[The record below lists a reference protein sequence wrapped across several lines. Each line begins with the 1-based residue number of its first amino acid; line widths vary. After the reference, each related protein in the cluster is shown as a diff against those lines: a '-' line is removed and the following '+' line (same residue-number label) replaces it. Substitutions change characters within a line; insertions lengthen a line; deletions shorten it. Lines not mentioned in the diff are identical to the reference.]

1 MAYEVDIFKY
11 MYMYIQ
17 CQHVIMYPPC
27 VFIAV
32 VALNSVCTTFVYLFY
47 IYMYYILGCSC
58 DFIRLFS
65 YESNYEKKI

>member
-17 CQHVIMYPPC
+17 CQHVIMYSPC
-27 VFIAV
+27 VFISV